1 MKILMLVGPSGSG
14 KSTIEKELNSE
25 NGFHKVVSHTTR
37 KKRVGE
43 IEGIDYHFVDK
54 EFFQM
59 NESDFAEI
67 VLFNETNYGAHKNSF
82 NENLLNILVVE
93 PHGQIEISNYF
104 KDKNVE
110 IITVLLDI
118 QKEKQ
123 LERMISRG
131 DSEEDVISR
140 LQNENIREEM
150 YSLDFD
156 FSINTDR
163 VDLEKSVNLIKSY
176 LKEGI

>member
-1 MKILMLVGPSGSG
+1 
-14 KSTIEKELNSE
+14 
-25 NGFHKVVSHTTR
+25 
-37 KKRVGE
+37 
-43 IEGIDYHFVDK
+43 
-54 EFFQM
+54 
-59 NESDFAEI
+59 
-67 VLFNETNYGAHKNSF
+67 
-82 NENLLNILVVE
+82 
-93 PHGQIEISNYF
+93 
-104 KDKNVE
+104 
-110 IITVLLDI
+110 
-118 QKEKQ
+118 
-123 LERMISRG
+123 MISRG